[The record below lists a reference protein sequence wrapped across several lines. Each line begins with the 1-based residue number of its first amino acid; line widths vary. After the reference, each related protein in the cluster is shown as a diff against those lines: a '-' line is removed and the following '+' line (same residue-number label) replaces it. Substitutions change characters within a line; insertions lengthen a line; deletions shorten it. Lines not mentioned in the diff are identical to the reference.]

1 MLRLKASASPEVSCQ
16 RKALMARELENQTP
30 APKKAPKAPLQSEV
44 FNLGNNMIW
53 VCQFMVRPQFIVVLQ
68 YDDKA
73 MYFPSSIS
81 AFFGGFLF
89 MGDPQAKSPSV
100 SILNMTCM
108 IWGNPHELGNP
119 PFA

>member
-1 MLRLKASASPEVSCQ
+1 
-16 RKALMARELENQTP
+16 MARELENQTP

-73 MYFPSSIS
+73 MH
-81 AFFGGFLF
+81 FLH
-89 MGDPQAKSPSV
+89 PSV
-100 SILNMTCM
+100 PSLEVSFLWEIPRPSHHRFQYLT
-108 IWGNPHELGNP
+108 
-119 PFA
+119 